1 MASEDKLNEEDMTER
16 RQRKVVFTVRVHAG
30 PRRTYFIDIVE
41 SQTGEYYVSI
51 NESSQRLARSGRR
64 HRINI
69 YKEDISRFIK
79 GLQRAYEKLKDDLM
93 PDYDFERF
101 DRIEEERRLRRLKA
115 IEEGPFDVTDYT
127 KPLDLDLDDSPADEP
142 ATTEEEAASDEVSES
157 DEQATEPSEEE
168 EEEDMSW

>member
-1 MASEDKLNEEDMTER
+1 MLSEDKLNEEDMTER
-16 RQRKVVFTVRVHAG
+16 KQRKVVFTVRVHAG

-51 NESSQRLARSGRR
+51 NEASQRLAQSGRR
-64 HRINI
+64 QRINI

-79 GLQRAYEKLKDDLM
+79 GLQRAYDKLKDDLM

-127 KPLDLDLDDSPADEP
+127 KPFDEISEGTSSNTSVDEEVAPSDELGDTDEP
-142 ATTEEEAASDEVSES
+142 STDQR
-157 DEQATEPSEEE
+157 DD
-168 EEEDMSW
+168 EEDMSW

>member
-1 MASEDKLNEEDMTER
+1 MASEDKLNVEDMTER

-30 PRRTYFIDIVE
+30 PKRTYFIDIVE

-79 GLQRAYEKLKDDLM
+79 GLQRAYDKLKDDLM

-127 KPLDLDLDDSPADEP
+127 KPLDLDLEDSPADE
-142 ATTEEEAASDEVSES
+142 ASAEEEASSEQGNES
-157 DEQATEPSEEE
+157 DEQTTEHSEE
-168 EEEDMSW
+168 EEEDMTW